1 MNVDQEMDCNR
12 CYVVVRKND
21 QIQETEILLGM
32 LILSIVIIHI
42 SMIPSQRKL
51 NIPER
56 KVTYSLSH
64 MKYTL
69 NVIND
74 ILKVLYWKHCAKYTS
89 IGWFLA
95 KKFFCVQT
103 RSNFCYICVV

>member
-1 MNVDQEMDCNR
+1 MDCNTKSFS
-12 CYVVVRKND
+12 VKND
-21 QIQETEILLGM
+21 QIQETI

-42 SMIPSQRKL
+42 STIPSQSKL

-64 MKYTL
+64 MKYIL
-69 NVIND
+69 NLIND

-89 IGWFLA
+89 TGWFRA
-95 KKFFCVQT
+95 NKIFCIQT

>member
-1 MNVDQEMDCNR
+1 MDCNR
-12 CYVVVRKND
+12 YTKNVSVKND
-21 QIQETEILLGM
+21 QIQETEILLSM

-42 SMIPSQRKL
+42 SMMPSQSKL

-56 KVTYSLSH
+56 KVKYSLSH
-64 MKYTL
+64 MKYIS

-89 IGWFLA
+89 IGWFRA
-95 KKFFCVQT
+95 NKIFCVQT